1 AFVLTRVMTSLL
13 FGVSTTDVITFSAV
27 TAVLAAVA
35 LAATAVPAR
44 RATLLDP
51 IAVLREE

>member
-1 AFVLTRVMTSLL
+1 MASLL

-35 LAATAVPAR
+35 LAATFIPSR
-44 RATLLDP
+44 SATLLDP
-51 IAVLREE
+51 IVALREE